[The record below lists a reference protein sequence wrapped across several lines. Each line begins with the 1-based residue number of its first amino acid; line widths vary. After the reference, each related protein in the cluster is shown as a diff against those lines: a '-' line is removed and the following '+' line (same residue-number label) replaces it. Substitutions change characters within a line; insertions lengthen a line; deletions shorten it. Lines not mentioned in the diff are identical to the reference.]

1 MAKRSRRVE
10 EAIGRWVSKGLLD
23 EERAE
28 ALRAEAV
35 EAHAEATRRWGQI
48 LVASLGAVALVLAAG
63 LFASR
68 NWPSLS
74 DGMRTAVLLAGGLVT
89 YGLGL
94 RVFQRLSWRYS
105 GMLLQTGGLGVMLS
119 GLVYSNNA
127 WPGSSPEAIAMG
139 LVALAIPA
147 VVAPI
152 SFREGVVMAGVHTA
166 LSYAFLAVF
175 LERIF
180 ALDPDAIVWA
190 LDGAGL
196 LAMGFFLVSIR
207 RWPDD
212 RTDRA
217 LAAFAVSMW
226 AGLVLVLLTGTGP
239 LEMDESAMIPADV
252 WLILIV
258 AVTLWGIHRSPSE
271 YRRAVY
277 ETNLALCVAVGG
289 FMAMFTAVEVLD
301 LSTEWL
307 AVAGG
312 AVGVSGLWY
321 GLVQRA
327 PQVLLT
333 GALMML
339 LSTWIF
345 AIDQAGALGGIV
357 ALLISAGLLFWVS
370 TRIRA
375 EPPAADR

>member
-1 MAKRSRRVE
+1 M
-10 EAIGRWVSKGLLD
+10 SKGLLD